1 MKEKR
6 ILIIGMGV
14 ISILCLLIGMTSLI
28 NNKFGDA
35 SKVTI
40 TKVSSKKY
48 SNEEIKNATSV
59 AIDYFEKYYKGCTLT
74 NISYIGDEQN
84 NEYIDWAKRN
94 NKGGFNIKL
103 VY

>member
-40 TKVSSKKY
+40 TKV
-48 SNEEIKNATSV
+48 
-59 AIDYFEKYYKGCTLT
+59 
-74 NISYIGDEQN
+74 
-84 NEYIDWAKRN
+84 
-94 NKGGFNIKL
+94 
-103 VY
+103 